1 LEEKRLGGYMR
12 LAYMFFWPEWP
23 MGFQE
28 IPPGIRG
35 WNKEVC
41 VEGND

>member
-1 LEEKRLGGYMR
+1 
-12 LAYMFFWPEWP
+12 MFFWPEWP

-41 VEGND
+41 VEGNDQRSVIHGDKGR